1 MVNWFSFYSSDV
13 ELWGHLFCCSQ
24 QSTTVTPAWTKL
36 GAPWQPL
43 LPSPMMPRPTWGAS
57 CSARLCRRGHY
68 GKGRAYISFLLLYFI
83 CSGVQH
89 WIHTHKFILVQE
101 HRIRRVT
108 CILSSLRH
116 YCHFRFWWRLCQDD
130 TFTGIFYT
138 RWVTYLCLIVVG
150 QVEQLIFP
158 TISHVLQKVS
168 RLTLTN
174 SLASVFSRLAETKAN
189 VVRALADDFDTPR
202 VVNAIMSL
210 VYHGNR
216 HLQPIAKVTCQDENH
231 DKCSVPLWGTVSGKE
246 SQRLSMSTHN

>member
-189 VVRALADDFDTPR
+189 IVRWLWYAKGR
-202 VVNAIMSL
+202 Q
-210 VYHGNR
+210 R
-216 HLQPIAKVTCQDENH
+216 HHEPCLPWEPPSSAH
-231 DKCSVPLWGTVSGKE
+231 
-246 SQRLSMSTHN
+246 R